1 MSRRAGTP
9 PSSDAYLGA
18 LPSSSFLVAAPPT
31 SDDHGTY
38 RSATA
43 PSYHTSPAP
52 LPSDMYARPQ
62 PPSDIASENFQWGDD
77 AASTIAPDDS
87 VSQIDRRFTGR
98 RRMLGPRP
106 MDLLPAV
113 PAVPEEHQLDE
124 SVHRDYVPPELLED
138 DRSTVVPPASSQKP
152 STAGVRAINPS
163 TTVGPLAR
171 ARSESS
177 AGAGAVP
184 YASASAAQDHY
195 HGDEDDDASRPL
207 VPGSQMRSAGAAAAP
222 STVTPYAR
230 PSKGYAA
237 LGNDEDEYDDGGV
250 YAAYSRQRNADLEAK
265 AGGAPQHERG
275 DSHDSAVGA
284 KGATAGGAAGVLGGF
299 LSSLRGGRGRDA
311 QRDRDGSFY
320 MPNELAFRPPSGG
333 SSVDLGKAGYPP
345 PASAPYASRDGA
357 PLDKVPSLD
366 VAGAH
371 DRSFSSASY
380 GATGGRGES
389 IRPKPLWQRWFWD
402 TTDAERRVWEHKR
415 GVGIQRWPFASW
427 GLAVVMVIVMIIEL
441 VRMNSYTGSPIQTK
455 PSFNVMIGP
464 SGAVLI
470 NLGARFAGCMKYI
483 SNVTDISW
491 TCLKDTNK
499 ATLSSADL
507 TCTMSDICGFGGFQI
522 VDGPGGPDQAFRVF
536 VPIFLHAGVVHLLL
550 NMLAQCSSSAQV
562 ERMMGTPRF
571 LVVYFTSG
579 IFGFILGANFALVGL
594 PSVGASGAIFGTHA
608 ALLVDLLAHW
618 KIEYRPKRKLLFLI
632 VEIIIGIGLGW
643 VPGVDNFAHLGGFL
657 VGLLTSILLFPIVH
671 PSGTHKLVFVG
682 LRLVALPLVIVVF
695 VVLTRNFYTGDPS
708 TACSWCRYLS
718 CWPTSSNNHCKGT
731 GLTTV
736 TASSS
741 TITSLLTIL
750 STFLIPLL

>member
-1 MSRRAGTP
+1 MSRRPGTP
-9 PSSDAYLGA
+9 PANEAYLGA

-31 SDDHGTY
+31 SDGHGTY
-38 RSATA
+38 RSTTA
-43 PSYHTSPAP
+43 PSYHAAPTP

-62 PPSDIASENFQWGDD
+62 PPSDVASENFQWGDD

-106 MDLLPAV
+106 MDHLAAV
-113 PAVPEEHQLDE
+113 PSVPEEYQADE
-124 SVHRDYVPPELLED
+124 SVHRDYVQPELLED
-138 DRSTVVPPASSQKP
+138 DRSTVVPPAAAQPP
-152 STAGVRAINPS
+152 SAGVRAVNPS
-163 TTVGPLAR
+163 TTMGPLAR
-171 ARSESS
+171 ARGASN

-184 YASASAAQDHY
+184 YAPASETRDHY
-195 HGDEDDDASRPL
+195 HGDEDDDASLPL
-207 VPGSQMRSAGAAAAP
+207 VPGAGGGTAAP
-222 STVTPYAR
+222 STVTPYTR
-230 PSKGYAA
+230 PTKGYAA
-237 LGNDEDEYDDGGV
+237 LGRDEDEDDDGGI
-250 YAAYSRQRNADLEAK
+250 YAAYSRQRNADVESK

-275 DSHDSAVGA
+275 NSRDSA
-284 KGATAGGAAGVLGGF
+284 AGTGSAPGVLGGF
-299 LSSLRGGRGRDA
+299 LSSLRGMRSRDA
-311 QRDRDGSFY
+311 QHDREGSFY
-320 MPNELAFRPPSGG
+320 MPNELAFHPPSGA
-333 SSVDLGKAGYPP
+333 SSVDLGKTAYPP
-345 PASAPYASRDGA
+345 PSAPYAARDGA

-371 DRSFSSASY
+371 DRSFSSTSF
-380 GATGGRGES
+380 GATGVRGEA
-389 IRPKPLWQRWFWD
+389 IRPKPLWRRWFWD

-427 GLAVVMVIVMIIEL
+427 GLAVIMVIVLIIEL

-470 NLGARFAGCMKYI
+470 NLGARFTGCMKYI
-483 SNVTDISW
+483 ANVTDISW

-499 ATLSSADL
+499 ATLSSADV

-522 VDGPGGPDQAFRVF
+522 VDGPGGPDQSFRVF
-536 VPIFLHAGVVHLLL
+536 VPIFLHAGVVHLIL

-579 IFGFILGANFALVGL
+579 VFGFILGANFALVGL

-618 KIEYRPKRKLLFLI
+618 KIEYRPKRKLMFLI
-632 VEIIIGIGLGW
+632 IEIIIGIGLGW

-671 PSGTHKLVFVG
+671 SSRTHKLVFIG

-741 TITSLLTIL
+741 TLTSIFSVLV
-750 STFLIPLL
+750 STFLIPLI